1 MSMGAYDEQEH
12 MRREEKTSR
21 VNADNPD
28 DTRLRYEGKVEYDSG
43 DSAAA
48 LLEQFKKMKQ
58 Q

>member
-21 VNADNPD
+21 VNADNDD
-28 DTRLRYEGKVEYDSG
+28 DTRLQYEGKVEYDSG
-43 DSAAA
+43 DSAEA